1 MFILSIQKAA
11 LSSVFNWDKA
21 KQFMGSSM
29 GQDLIGGVLAKPV
42 FSDVRKTTEARLK
55 NGGANSNKDVNPFV
69 KAFQWVKDS
78 FSYGDLF
85 AGCGLGFMLINHK
98 FLGSTESGFFGRSL
112 NWAAGIVSGA
122 SFALGRI
129 GQALGLH
136 REFVYGPEICKI
148 LVQEYENESGK
159 KCFLQLNNE
168 QLIQH
173 AEKQENTLAYNQDT
187 SHEITERHDLNQLG
201 GFFSGTFGTGKSEGV
216 RLILG
221 NFVKKMKAD
230 NKEVEI
236 FKLDLGNFDEA
247 LKRYNRIQ
255 KKGKEALNLIKDD
268 LGEANI
274 GGNKTL
280 IAFQYLISRCKE
292 TVQASKDSGKASA
305 IFIDEW
311 DKIFDPRKLHGC
323 DPEEVA
329 RLFNELNYLLE
340 DNYGNI
346 LITSNKT
353 CEQLEEELRNII
365 PDNVLGAFI
374 RRLKE
379 VVIEL
384 PDSNTQ
390 ARIISNYVDTSI
402 KGNELSYD
410 KDFSFTVG
418 EEKEKVEVTTK
429 KQLTALLMDHSSK
442 NNNYLANGVLTP
454 NDLRIVIEGLPGYL
468 SSQRK
473 IGQDPERKITL
484 DDIRIK
490 VEGLVNDKV
499 DKNKRMLLRQTAY
512 STIQHYI
519 QTNKQALTTT
529 NRDQKG
535 NSGLGLF
542 KSIYNSKNGIF
553 YSKDDNHAIQF
564 LGNGKVSV
572 MIKNEKTKENEWD
585 YDKVEID
592 GKEFE
597 QIVTTELFNIL
608 PREKGAED
616 FIKTLIEVLASGN
629 LRI

>member
-1 MFILSIQKAA
+1 MFILNIKRTV

-55 NGGANSNKDVNPFV
+55 NGGTNINKDINPFI

-85 AGCGLGFMLINHK
+85 AGCGLGFMLFNHK

-112 NWAAGIVSGA
+112 NWVAGIVSGA

-159 KCFLQLNNE
+159 KCFLKLDNDQLV
-168 QLIQH
+168 QH
-173 AEKQENTLAYNQDT
+173 AEKQENTLAYNQDA
-187 SHEITERHDLNQLG
+187 SHEITERHTLGQLG

-221 NFVKKMKAD
+221 NFVKKMKAE

-236 FKLDLGNFDEA
+236 FKLDLSNFDEA
-247 LKRYNRIQ
+247 LKRYDRIQ
-255 KKGKEALNLIKDD
+255 KKGKEALNLIQDD
-268 LGEANI
+268 LGEGNI

-280 IAFQYLISRCKE
+280 IAFQYLIGRCKE
-292 TVQASKDSGKASA
+292 TVQASKESGKASA

-323 DPEEVA
+323 DPEEIS

-365 PDNVLGAFI
+365 PENVLGAFV

-379 VVIEL
+379 VIIEL

-390 ARIISNYVDTSI
+390 ARIISNYVDASV
-402 KGNELSYD
+402 KGSELSYD

-418 EEKEKVEVTTK
+418 EESVQVSNK

-442 NNNYLANGVLTP
+442 NGNYLANGVLTP
-454 NDLRIVIEGLPGYL
+454 NDLRIIIEGLPGYL
-468 SSQRK
+468 RSQRK
-473 IGQDPERKITL
+473 IGQDEEIKITL
-484 DDIRIK
+484 DDIRNQ
-490 VEGLVNDKV
+490 VEALVNEKV

-519 QTNKQALTTT
+519 QTNKQALAQT
-529 NRDQKG
+529 NSDQKG
-535 NSGLGLF
+535 NSGLSLF
-542 KSIYNSKNGIF
+542 KSIYHSKNGIF

-572 MIKNEKTKENEWD
+572 MIKNDKTKEIEWD

-597 QIVTTELFNIL
+597 QMVTTELVNVL
-608 PREKGAED
+608 PKEKGPEE
-616 FIKTLIEVLASGN
+616 FLKMLITALASGN
-629 LRI
+629 MRV